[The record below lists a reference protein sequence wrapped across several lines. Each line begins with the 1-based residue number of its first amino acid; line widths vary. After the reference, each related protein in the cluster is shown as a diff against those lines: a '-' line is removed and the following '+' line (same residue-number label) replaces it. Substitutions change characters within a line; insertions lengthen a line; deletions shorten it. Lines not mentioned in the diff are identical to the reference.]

1 MNNGLGT
8 MAMGQTCLG
17 EGKGLFETSS
27 RRGGHGA
34 GTWEKVRGT
43 WEKKVLRKHK
53 TKKTRLH
60 PWPPHPEN
68 PLPMRAAAEVRSL
81 SVAPTLA
88 WRKLSDQVKVTM

>member
-8 MAMGQTCLG
+8 MAMGQKCLG

>member
-8 MAMGQTCLG
+8 MAMGQMCLG